1 MAHACF
7 VGPSYPATTA
17 DLEQLQKAESSDTV
31 FIGVVVFYTD
41 YFDLDPAPFVGST
54 PILKV
59 LKNIHN
65 TTEGSLQKGMAGSTC
80 TGSPPASLG
89 DVVIYHSGHR
99 PSQLLLE
106 SADPAIYEYVKEHF
120 GLDIRSVD
128 KSIPLS
134 KRSIFELRQFISR
147 LGQSNTWVYV
157 WCSGLLIAYFI
168 SRKKRQMKNKA

>member
-17 DLEQLQKAESSDTV
+17 DLEELQKAESSETV

-41 YFDLDPAPFVGST
+41 YFNAAPAPFKGET
-54 PILKV
+54 PVLKV
-59 LKNIHN
+59 LKNLHN
-65 TTEGSLQKGMAGSTC
+65 TVEGSLHKGMAGGTC
-80 TGSPPASLG
+80 TGSPPANLG

-99 PSQLLLE
+99 PAQLLLE
-106 SADPAIYEYVKEHF
+106 SADPAIYEYTKQHF

-128 KSIPLS
+128 KSIPFS
-134 KRSIFELRQFISR
+134 ERAMFELRQFISG

-157 WCSGLLIAYFI
+157 WCGGLLIAYFI
-168 SRKKRQMKNKA
+168 RRKKRQMKKKA